1 MPKRKKN
8 LRVPNGWGSVRY
20 LGKNR
25 RLPYAVHPP
34 ATERDEKGFYIR
46 PKALCYVPDWYTG
59 FAVLSAYHAGKYEPG
74 MEVTIS
80 REVEQS
86 GVDLDAFCLRI
97 LRDNGMSDRI
107 ASKPTLDDAWKK
119 YWEWKFG
126 ESAVR
131 ELSDS
136 ARFAYKQGYG
146 YLSVLKDK
154 PLDEITIEELQ
165 KVVND
170 CDKKKATRTNIVLTA
185 KQIWKLAVSREMCEK
200 NTAQYLVVPTGRE
213 NEHGVPFSDKDL
225 EVFWKNVDNPDR
237 EYMAE
242 MILIMCHAGYR
253 VDAWKN
259 IKVDLTERT
268 FFGGNKTAAGKNLV
282 TPIHSDIYPLVERR
296 LKRYGTLI
304 NMPLNNRFRPLFK
317 SYCID
322 FVNTP
327 HTPHDTK
334 HTFSRLCER
343 FGVREADRKRF
354 LGHAFRGDIT
364 NEIYGHRGL
373 DELKI
378 EIEKIHTKV
387 SM

>member
-59 FAVLSAYHAGKYEPG
+59 FAVLSAYHAGRYEPG

-86 GVDLDAFCLRI
+86 TADLDAFCLRI
-97 LRDNGMSDRI
+97 LRDNGMADRI
-107 ASKPTLDDAWKK
+107 IGKPTLDEAWQK

-126 ESAVR
+126 DSAIR
-131 ELSDS
+131 DLSDS
-136 ARFAYKQGYG
+136 AKYAYKQGYG
-146 YLSVLKDK
+146 YLSELKDK
-154 PLDEITIEELQ
+154 PLDDISIEELQ
-165 KVVND
+165 KIVND
-170 CDKKKATRTNIVLTA
+170 CDKKRATRTNIVLTA
-185 KQIWKLAVSREMCEK
+185 KQIWKFAVSREMCEK
-200 NTAQYLVVPTGRE
+200 NTAQYLVVPGGRE
-213 NEHGVPFSDKDL
+213 NEHGVPFSDRDL
-225 EVFWKNVDNPDR
+225 ELLWQKVDCPDSN
-237 EYMAE
+237 YMAE

-253 VDAWKN
+253 VDAWKT
-259 IKVDLTERT
+259 IKVNLTEET

-282 TPIHSDIYPLVERR
+282 TPIHSDVLPLVKRR

-304 NMPLNNRFRPLFK
+304 NLPVDSRFRPDFK
-317 SYCID
+317 QYCID
-322 FVNTP
+322 FVGVS

-334 HTFSRLCER
+334 HTFSRLCEKY
-343 FGVREADRKRF
+343 GVREVDRKR
-354 LGHAFRGDIT
+354 LMGHALNGDIT
-364 NEIYGHRGL
+364 NQIYGHRSIN
-373 DELKI
+373 ELKM
-378 EIEKIHTKV
+378 ELEKIHTKN
-387 SM
+387 